1 MLELVIPA
9 QMAVNF
15 KPGFKWGEIAWD
27 ISGMFSPFD
36 YVEFNKRMILEH
48 DMRGYTREDMIGNE
62 GITDREMRWC
72 KMPLDRRICTK
83 SVKRYLFRKF
93 F

>member
-1 MLELVIPA
+1 MPI
-9 QMAVNF
+9 F
-15 KPGFKWGEIAWD
+15 IWGEIALD
-27 ISGMFSPFD
+27 ISGMFSPDD

-72 KMPLDRRICTK
+72 KMPSDEEFAQNQFKGI
-83 SVKRYLFRKF
+83 YLGNFLNGIQTIKQK
-93 F
+93 